1 MLDQTEIEDW
11 AVAEMTAPT
20 SLVVIDLRT
29 TSLLRLSVSTDARQ
43 LMSEWTRNTVE
54 DRVVEAAVIARV
66 MADSDFQPW
75 PRQR

>member
-1 MLDQTEIEDW
+1 
-11 AVAEMTAPT
+11 
-20 SLVVIDLRT
+20 
-29 TSLLRLSVSTDARQ
+29 
-43 LMSEWTRNTVE
+43 MSEWTRNTVE